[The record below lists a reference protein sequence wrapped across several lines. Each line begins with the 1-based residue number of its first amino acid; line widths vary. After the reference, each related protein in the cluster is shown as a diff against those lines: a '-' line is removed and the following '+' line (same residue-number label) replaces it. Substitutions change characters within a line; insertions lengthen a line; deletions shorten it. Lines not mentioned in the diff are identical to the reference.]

1 MTVDAVT
8 DDLDVVSRVIAARRT
23 SLLVDRDRP
32 VPSELIDHLCDLA
45 AWAPCHKRTWPWC
58 FASLTGE
65 ARRRLGEA
73 AAEAIERAGADPAKV
88 DKTRTKYL
96 RSPVV
101 MVVGAR
107 HGDTAVR
114 TLENRDAVS
123 AAIENLLLGA
133 TAAGLASHWSSC
145 PEGAEGAVRAV
156 AGFDEAV
163 TIVAIIYLGWPSQPA
178 PPPERPRAEVTHLT

>member
-1 MTVDAVT
+1 MTTDAAAN
-8 DDLDVVSRVIAARRT
+8 DLDVVSRVIAARRT
-23 SLLVDRDRP
+23 SLLIDRDRP
-32 VPSELIDHLCDLA
+32 VPDELIDHLCALA

-58 FASLTGE
+58 FTSLTGE

-107 HGDTAVR
+107 HGETAVR
-114 TLENRDAVS
+114 TLENRDAV
-123 AAIENLLLGA
+123 AAAVENLLLGA

-145 PEGAEGAVRAV
+145 PEGAEGAVRSL

-163 TIVAIIYLGWPSQPA
+163 MIVALIYLGWPTQA
-178 PPPERPRAEVTHLT
+178 PPTPDRPRVEVTHLS